1 MEYADATLI
10 VLAERL
16 GTSRVYT
23 LDRCDFSVY
32 RVGRKRFQILGPG

>member
-16 GTSRVYT
+16 GVARAHAAGLERHVEDGLRGVADS
-23 LDRCDFSVY
+23 L
-32 RVGRKRFQILGPG
+32 